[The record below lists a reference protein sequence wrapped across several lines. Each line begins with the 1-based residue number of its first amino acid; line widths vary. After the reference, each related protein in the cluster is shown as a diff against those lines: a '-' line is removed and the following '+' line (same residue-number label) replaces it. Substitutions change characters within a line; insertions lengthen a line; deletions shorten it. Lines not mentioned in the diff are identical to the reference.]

1 MLCLLLQR
9 YSNPKIFILRNQSVT
24 RIRSIFGSNTNKFK
38 EQLQKFILDNG
49 VIGTAAGV
57 SIAIVTKDVIQSFV
71 GDIIL
76 PSFYFVLASLK
87 VTKITEML
95 PGKRVID
102 FTNFIKQVI
111 SWILVI
117 IITYVFITFAFE
129 SLLGVSKEV
138 KEPVKKEAFFGG
150 ALLF

>member
-1 MLCLLLQR
+1 MENTLKTLNNF
-9 YSNPKIFILRNQSVT
+9 SD
-24 RIRSIFGSNTNKFK
+24 TNKFK

-129 SLLGVSKEV
+129 SLLGVSKEPV

>member
-1 MLCLLLQR
+1 MENTLKTLNNF
-9 YSNPKIFILRNQSVT
+9 SD
-24 RIRSIFGSNTNKFK
+24 TNKFK
-38 EQLQKFILDNG
+38 EQLKKFIVDNG

-102 FTNFIKQVI
+102 FTNFMKQVI

-129 SLLGVSKEV
+129 SLLGVGKEPV
-138 KEPVKKEAFFGG
+138 KEPVKKEGFFGG